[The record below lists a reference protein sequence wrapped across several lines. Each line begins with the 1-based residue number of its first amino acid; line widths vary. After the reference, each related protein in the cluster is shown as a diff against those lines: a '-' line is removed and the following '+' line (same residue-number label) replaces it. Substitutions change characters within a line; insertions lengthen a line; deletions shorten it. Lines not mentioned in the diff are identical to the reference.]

1 MTTHRALC
9 RIKMIILE
17 NETFFILWTR
27 ASCGNLSKLSEHIYF
42 HILSA
47 FLIQSWFK
55 EKPFK
60 LKYTQ
65 CLFIFHTRTS
75 NYTFSPYYPWGSD
88 DNWNIVTNLR
98 PVARFLKHWPGS
110 GQQRLGSHV
119 RCELRLGW
127 DQPTQRSKHS
137 TWKLDSD
144 PAIEICS
151 RDASQ
156 YTATANQPKLRTY
169 KNHWLLF
176 TQNRIHHL

>member
-1 MTTHRALC
+1 MKHSFVITLGLDMGRQAAVICQNYLNTH
-9 RIKMIILE
+9 
-17 NETFFILWTR
+17 
-27 ASCGNLSKLSEHIYF
+27 F
-42 HILSA
+42 HIL
-47 FLIQSWFK
+47 IQKSTKTNKYWMK
-55 EKPFK
+55 INLNLSLK
-60 LKYTQ
+60 L
-65 CLFIFHTRTS
+65 
-75 NYTFSPYYPWGSD
+75 SPYYLWGSD

-98 PVARFLKHWPGS
+98 PVARFLKHWPGF

-137 TWKLDSD
+137 TWKLDSN

-169 KNHWLLF
+169 KNHLLLF